1 MLGLQDQLLAILGE
15 SGAARF
21 KEYSQEVPARATID
35 LLNVQLGANKL
46 SEEQSANLLALVKAE
61 PFDLT
66 HGISGDL
73 DPAFFGSQA
82 DIDNHLAKV
91 AESNQRVIQQAG
103 SFLTTDQL
111 AALNTVLSNGIT
123 ARMTQG
129 AAFSQ
134 KH

>member
-1 MLGLQDQLLAILGE
+1 VGGLQEQLVSVLGE
-15 SGAARF
+15 SGAARY
-21 KEYSQEVPARATID
+21 KEYSQEVPARATVD

-103 SFLTTDQL
+103 SFLDHG
-111 AALNTVLSNGIT
+111 SND
-123 ARMTQG
+123 ARCRI
-129 AAFSQ
+129 
-134 KH
+134 